1 MPTFISYS
9 RADSSF
15 AVRLARDLRSAGFD
29 VWLDQLDIPTGA
41 RWDDEVEAALESC
54 KIFMIILSPESLQS
68 QNVKDE
74 VGYAIDSGKD
84 ILPVKIKSGE
94 IPFRLRRFQY
104 VDFSKQSYNEN
115 LKEIKSLLTAMGSIP
130 VAKEAKKESLDA
142 EGSPTQ
148 KKIKAITTDPV
159 PSATTPTIKISETAD
174 LRGRPASVSRVLIVG
189 VAAVAILAIAGMI
202 IRSLGAQGA
211 SATPPTEEVPVA
223 QTLPTEQFTAQP
235 IPDTGQSSTPTEPG
249 PPGAFLMEF
258 NGSSDLADWQNS
270 VLGTGRKTKVEVS
283 PSNGGLI
290 FHLDDPDL
298 RAYYIYKPAIYGD
311 VAVRIKAE
319 NLGQNTYQ
327 ISLVC
332 RMNAEVTRWYE
343 YRIIGGGLWN
353 LYDYS
358 GKYYSLT
365 NGGTFALNPGKSI
378 NEYEMRCLSNELSLR
393 INSEEVSSY
402 QIKKNLYTE
411 GQVGFSISSG
421 EVFPIDMK
429 VQEFE
434 VSSR

>member
-15 AVRLARDLRSAGFD
+15 AVKLARDLKSAGFD

-74 VGYAIDSGKD
+74 VGYAIDAGKD

-115 LKEIKSLLTAMGSIP
+115 LKEIKSLLTAMGNVPIS
-130 VAKEAKKESLDA
+130 KEAKKEALEA

-148 KKIKAITTDPV
+148 KKIKAVTPDPV
-159 PSATTPTIKISETAD
+159 PSPITPTIKKSETAD
-174 LRGRPASVSRVLIVG
+174 FPRRSTPVPKGLLIG
-189 VAAVAILAIAGMI
+189 VAAVAILAIAGII
-202 IRSLGAQGA
+202 IRSLGAQGT
-211 SATPPTEEVPVA
+211 SATPPSEELPVA
-223 QTLPTEQFTAQP
+223 ETLPTEQFTAQP
-235 IPDTGQSSTPTEPG
+235 IPNTGQVPTPTVTSPL
-249 PPGAFLMEF
+249 GAFLIQF
-258 NGSSDLADWQNS
+258 SSSSDLGDWQTPR
-270 VLGTGRKTKVEVS
+270 LGTGRKTKVEVS
-283 PSNGGLI
+283 PSNDGLV

-298 RAYYIYKPAIYGD
+298 HAYYIYKPAIYGN
-311 VAVRIKAE
+311 VVIRIKAE

-332 RMNAEVTRWYE
+332 RMNAEGTQWYE

-353 LYDYS
+353 LYDRS
-358 GKYYSLT
+358 SKYHSLA

-378 NEYEMRCLSNELSLR
+378 NEYEMRCLGDELSLR
-393 INSEEVSSY
+393 INSEEVSAY
-402 QIKKNLYTE
+402 QIKKNPYTE

>member
-1 MPTFISYS
+1 VPTFISYS

-15 AVRLARDLRSAGFD
+15 AVKLARDLKSAGFD

-41 RWDDEVEAALESC
+41 RWDDEVEAALEAC

-115 LKEIKSLLTAMGSIP
+115 LKEIKSLLTAMGNIP

-142 EGSPTQ
+142 EGSSTQ
-148 KKIKAITTDPV
+148 KKIKAITPDP
-159 PSATTPTIKISETAD
+159 SPTIPTTKKTETAD
-174 LRGRPASVSRVLIVG
+174 FPRRSTPVPRGLLIG
-189 VAAVAILAIAGMI
+189 IAAVAILAIAGVI
-202 IRSLGAQGA
+202 VRSLGAQGSA
-211 SATPPTEEVPVA
+211 ATPPTEEVPVA
-223 QTLPTEQFTAQP
+223 QTLPTEHFTAQP
-235 IPDTGQSSTPTEPG
+235 IPDTGQASTPTEPG

-270 VLGTGRKTKVEVS
+270 VLGTGRRTKVEVS
-283 PSNGGLI
+283 PSNDGLI

-298 RAYYIYKPAIYGD
+298 RAYYIYEPAIYGN
-311 VAVRIKAE
+311 VVIRIKAE

-332 RMNAEVTRWYE
+332 RMNAEGTQWYE

-358 GKYYSLT
+358 GKYHSLT

-378 NEYEMRCLSNELSLR
+378 NEYEMRCLGDQLSLR
-393 INSEEVSSY
+393 INSEEVSAY
-402 QIKKNLYTE
+402 QIKKNLYAE

-421 EVFPIDMK
+421 KVFPIDMK
-429 VQEFE
+429 VLEFE